1 MKSRIRF
8 CAVTVLVAT
17 PLFAG
22 CAAFH
27 TPKEVD
33 QTLQATLA
41 AARSQHQKGRDVE
54 AAQLIEGVLRIHG
67 KYPGARRLRRSLS
80 PDIAYLYD
88 HPYLGSNFA
97 RRTKVERS
105 TRDRVLLYLPDR
117 ILDALDTVS
126 FDLHFGPGA
135 YANVHVTRGFQFG
148 AGVRGVG
155 GVGWHD
161 HRSLGLLGQAEAGFA
176 LPAVGVETYAGSVV
190 GTSGIFSSAGGN
202 AGLHKPSSRV
212 YQQFRDFWAVGA
224 AFTLG
229 AIGVEVDFHP
239 VQLADFL
246 LGIGGLD
253 ILHDDFAY
261 TTGLRLT
268 RSDRELLRDLS
279 EMERSRKTMETYE
292 YHLSGPGR

>member
-1 MKSRIRF
+1 MRSKIRF
-8 CAVTVLVAT
+8 SVVTVFVAAL
-17 PLFAG
+17 LFSG
-22 CAAFH
+22 CAPFH

-33 QTLQATLA
+33 QAFQSTLA
-41 AARSQHQKGRDVE
+41 AARSQHQRGNDVE
-54 AAQLIEGVLRIHG
+54 AAQLIEAVLRVNEKSG
-67 KYPGARRLRRSLS
+67 EARRLRKSLS

-105 TRDRVLLYLPDR
+105 TRAKILLYLPDR
-117 ILDALDTVS
+117 LLDILDMVS
-126 FDLHFGPGA
+126 FDLHVGPGA
-135 YANVHVTRGFQFG
+135 YANVHLTRGFQFG
-148 AGVRGVG
+148 AGFRGVG

-161 HRSLGLLGQAEAGFA
+161 HRSLGLLGQAEAGVAF
-176 LPAVGVETYAGSVV
+176 PAVGAETYAGSVV
-190 GTSGIFSSAGGN
+190 GTSGVFSSAGGN

-212 YQQFRDFWAVGA
+212 YQQFRDFWAIGA

-253 ILHDDFAY
+253 ILHDDFAQ

-268 RSDRELLRDLS
+268 RSDRRLLRDLS